1 MSILKTNFAKTF
13 FKVAGKCTLICLPGL
28 VLAVIL
34 YLATNKI
41 SKPFSTPAYCGSE
54 CHEMDTAYKS
64 WELSIHNTN
73 SSGLVAE
80 CIDCHLPDK
89 DNFIVHMSAKI
100 SVGVKDLIKHHFGDE
115 YDVQKNRQK
124 VLDSM
129 PNERC
134 LACHANLLGKAV
146 SLEAKTAHSKDLD
159 PSGKNKSKCVE
170 CHNNMHVRDEATLQL
185 LADGTAKYKL
195 DFETGPDAV
204 TQATPGYPK
213 NKNVPP
219 NLREEIP
226 HGPFMT
232 PFRVENLA
240 LGKTVTSSMEEEPII
255 GELAQIT
262 DGIKKSDEFDYVEL
276 DPGPQWVQ
284 IDLGQTHTIFAVGV
298 WHYYK
303 NPVIYNDVIVQ
314 VADNSDFAGN
324 VKTLFNNDYDNS
336 AGQDIGQDTSYY
348 SRWWGEIVDARG
360 PDNNGTKTRYVRIY
374 TNGGAAEEETRFVEI
389 AVYGK

>member
-1 MSILKTNFAKTF
+1 MSIFRTNFVKNF
-13 FKVAGKCTLICLPGL
+13 FKVARKCILIFLPGL

-34 YLATNKI
+34 CLAINKI
-41 SKPFSTPAYCGSE
+41 SKPFSTPAYCGSK
-54 CHEMDTAYKS
+54 CHEMDTAYKG

-73 SSGLVAE
+73 SKGLVAE

-89 DNFIVHMSAKI
+89 GNFVVHMTSKI
-100 SVGVKDLIKHHFGDE
+100 SIGIKDLIKHHFGEE
-115 YDVQKNRQK
+115 YDVQKIRQK

-146 SLEAKTAHSKDLD
+146 SSAAKTSHLEDLS
-159 PSGKNKSKCVE
+159 PSGKNESKCVK
-170 CHNNMHVRDEATLQL
+170 CHNNLHVRDKAMVQFITN
-185 LADGTAKYKL
+185 GITMSKL
-195 DFETGPDAV
+195 DFEIGPDAV
-204 TQATPGYPK
+204 TRATPGYPK
-213 NKNVPP
+213 NMNVPP
-219 NLREEIP
+219 NLREEVRRES
-226 HGPFMT
+226 FMAPQGVT
-232 PFRVENLA
+232 NLA
-240 LGKTVTSSMEEEPII
+240 LNKTVTSSMEEKPII

-276 DPGPQWVQ
+276 NPGPQWVQ
-284 IDLGQTHTIFAVGV
+284 IDLGQIYNVFAVGV

-314 VADNSDFAGN
+314 IANNSDFTEN

-336 AGQDIGQDTSYY
+336 SGQDIGKDTAYY
-348 SRWWGEIVDARG
+348 ARWWGEIVDARG
-360 PDNNGTKTRYVRIY
+360 PDKNGMETRYVRVH
-374 TNGGAAEEETRFVEI
+374 TNGGAAGEETKFVEI